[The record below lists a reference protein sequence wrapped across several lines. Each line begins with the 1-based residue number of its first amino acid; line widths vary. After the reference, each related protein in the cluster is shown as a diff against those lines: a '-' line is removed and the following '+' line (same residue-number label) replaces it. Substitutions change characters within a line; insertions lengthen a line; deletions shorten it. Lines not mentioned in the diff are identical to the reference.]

1 MRLQLKII
9 LALGVLLTLVATA
22 SILYVKLHFSNQL
35 RGELEKRGVSI
46 ARHLAQYSTAN
57 LLARDRLAL
66 KMVAVSQAKSEA
78 DIVYIFF
85 VDARGSTVL
94 AHTFGESFP
103 ESLLAANQIPGG
115 QEYSIRYLETEEGPL
130 YDIAMQVE
138 RGGLGQVRVG
148 LSAAPISASVN
159 QLSGGILLVIVLFG
173 VAALLLSL
181 PLSAS
186 ITRPVKNLMISAEAV
201 AKGDFERQ
209 ALLTSRDEIGQLGE
223 SFNRMV
229 DRLKA
234 SHHELRERNSELAGE
249 VSRRRNAE
257 SKLAEQ
263 LSLLSILL
271 DEIPIPVFF
280 KDAGGIYRG
289 CNRAFEAFVGIKRN
303 ELYGQTAATLLSPE
317 EAALHI
323 KADGKLLEHPGSCR
337 YECVFTNLQGVRREV
352 IFQKATYNMPSGE
365 LAGMVGILIDVT
377 SEREVDRMRNDFVST
392 MAHEF
397 QTPLTAILGYCELLL
412 GSEDPPGADLRNYLH
427 IISER
432 AEHLSRLVD
441 RSLDVNRIDRGS
453 PIPLDPQLC
462 YPDHLLR
469 QILQSYMGKG
479 SGYHFELHLPP
490 QPPTILAD
498 EVRLTQVI
506 ENLLSNAIKYSP
518 QGTLIRMDGSVRGG
532 YFVVTVT
539 DQGPGLTVQQRAQIF
554 EKFYRVDSSDHAPS
568 GTGLGLYISRAIVT
582 AHGGKLEVEKA
593 PEGGSSFIVSIP
605 LAPADN

>member
-22 SILYVKLHFSNQL
+22 SILYVKLHFSKQL

>member
-9 LALGVLLTLVATA
+9 LALGLLLTFVATA
-22 SILYVKLHFSNQL
+22 SILYIKLRFSEQL

-46 ARHLAQYSTAN
+46 ARNLAQHSTAS

-66 KMVAVSQAKSEA
+66 KMLAVAQAKSEA
-78 DIVYIFF
+78 DILYIFF
-85 VDARGSTVL
+85 VGPRGNTVL
-94 AHTFGESFP
+94 AHTFGENFP
-103 ESLLAANQIPGG
+103 ESLLTANQIPSGR
-115 QEYSIRYLETEEGPL
+115 EYSIRYLEAEEEAI

-138 RGGLGQVRVG
+138 MGGLGQVRVG
-148 LSAAPISASVN
+148 LSAAPISASVD
-159 QLSGGILLVIVLFG
+159 QLSGGILLVTVLFG

-201 AKGDFERQ
+201 AKGDFERRVQ
-209 ALLTSRDEIGQLGE
+209 ISSRDEIGQLGE

-234 SHHELRERNSELAGE
+234 SHHELRERNSELAEE

-263 LSLLSILL
+263 LNLLSILL
-271 DEIPIPVFF
+271 DEIPIPVYF
-280 KDAGGIYRG
+280 KDAEGIYRG
-289 CNRAFEAFVGIKRN
+289 CNRAFETFVGINRN
-303 ELYGQTAATLLSPE
+303 ELCGQTAATLLHPE
-317 EAALHI
+317 EAAVHI
-323 KADGKLLEHPGSCR
+323 EADRKLLDHPGSCR
-337 YECVFTNLQGVRREV
+337 YEYIFTNLQGLRREV

-365 LAGMVGILIDVT
+365 LAGMVGILVDVT

-412 GSEDPPGADLRNYLH
+412 GSEDLPDADQRNYLN

-432 AEHLSRLVD
+432 AEYLSRLVD

-453 PIPLDPQLC
+453 PIPLDPHPC

-479 SGYHFELHLPP
+479 SGYRFELHLPP
-490 QPPTILAD
+490 QPPAILAD

-518 QGTLIRMDGSVRGG
+518 PGTLIRMDGSVQGG

-554 EKFYRVDSSDHAPS
+554 DKFYRVDSSDHAPS
-568 GTGLGLYISRAIVT
+568 GTGLGLYISRAIVA

>member
-22 SILYVKLHFSNQL
+22 SILYVKLYFSDQL

-46 ARHLAQYSTAN
+46 ARHLAQYSTTN

-66 KMVAVSQAKSEA
+66 KMMAVTQAQSEA

-103 ESLLAANQIPGG
+103 ESLLAANPLPVG
-115 QEYSIRYLETEEGPL
+115 QEYSIRYLEAEEGAL

-138 RGGLGQVRVG
+138 MGGLGQVRVG
-148 LSAAPISASVN
+148 LSAAPISAAVN

-173 VAALLLSL
+173 GVALLFSL

-209 ALLTSRDEIGQLGE
+209 VSIASGDELGQLGE

-234 SHHELRERNSELAGE
+234 SHHELRERNSELAEE
-249 VSRRRNAE
+249 VSRRRDAE

-271 DEIPIPVFF
+271 DEIPLPVFF
-280 KDAGGIYRG
+280 KDTGGLYRG
-289 CNRAFEAFVGIKRN
+289 CNRAFETFVGITRN
-303 ELYGQTAATLLSPE
+303 ELCGQTAATLLPPE
-317 EAALHI
+317 EAAVHTQ
-323 KADGKLLEHPGSCR
+323 ADNKLFDHPGSCR
-337 YECVFTNLQGVRREV
+337 YEYLFTNLQGLRREV
-352 IFQKATYNMPSGE
+352 IFQKATYNLPSGE
-365 LAGMVGILIDVT
+365 LAGMVGIMVDVT
-377 SEREVDRMRNDFVST
+377 GEREVDRMRNDFVST

-397 QTPLTAILGYCELLL
+397 QTPLTAILGFCELLL
-412 GSEDPPGADLRNYLH
+412 GSEDLPVDQRNYIN
-427 IISER
+427 IINER

-441 RSLDVNRIDRGS
+441 RSLDVNRIDSGS
-453 PIPLDPQLC
+453 PIPLDLHLC
-462 YPDHLLR
+462 YPDQLLR

-479 SGYHFELHLPP
+479 SGYRFELHLPS
-490 QPPTILAD
+490 QPPAILAD

-518 QGTLIRMDGSVRGG
+518 QRTLIRMDGSVQDG

-539 DQGPGLTVQQRAQIF
+539 DQGPGLTDQQRAQIF
-554 EKFYRVDSSDHAPS
+554 DKFYRVDSSNRAPS
-568 GTGLGLYISRAIVT
+568 GTGLGLYISRAIVD
-582 AHGGKLEVEKA
+582 AHGGTLEVENA

-605 LAPADN
+605 LAPVDN

>member
-22 SILYVKLHFSNQL
+22 SILYIKLYFSDQL

-46 ARHLAQYSTAN
+46 ARHLAQYSTTN

-66 KMVAVSQAKSEA
+66 KMMAVTQAQSEA
-78 DIVYIFF
+78 DIAYIFF

-103 ESLLAANQIPGG
+103 ESLLAANPLPAG
-115 QEYSIRYLETEEGPL
+115 QEYSIRYLEAEEGPL

-138 RGGLGQVRVG
+138 MGGLGQVRVG
-148 LSAAPISASVN
+148 LSAAPISAAVN
-159 QLSGGILLVIVLFG
+159 QLSGGILLMIVLFG
-173 VAALLLSL
+173 GAALLLSL

-209 ALLTSRDEIGQLGE
+209 VLIASRDEIGQLGE

-229 DRLKA
+229 DRLKT
-234 SHHELRERNSELAGE
+234 SHLELRERNSELAGE
-249 VSRRRNAE
+249 VSRRRDAE

-271 DEIPIPVFF
+271 DEIPLPVFF
-280 KDAGGIYRG
+280 KDTGGLYRG
-289 CNRAFEAFVGIKRN
+289 CNRAFETFVGITRN
-303 ELYGQTAATLLSPE
+303 ELCGQSAATLWPPE
-317 EAALHI
+317 EAAVHTQ
-323 KADGKLLEHPGSCR
+323 ADNKLFDDPGSCR
-337 YECVFTNLQGVRREV
+337 YEYLFTNLQGLQREV
-352 IFQKATYNMPSGE
+352 IFQKATYNLPTGE
-365 LAGMVGILIDVT
+365 LAGMVGIMIDVT
-377 SEREVDRMRNDFVST
+377 SEREVDRMRTDFVST

-397 QTPLTAILGYCELLL
+397 QTPLTAILGFCELLL
-412 GSEDPPGADLRNYLH
+412 GSEDLPVDQRNYIN
-427 IISER
+427 IINER

-441 RSLDVNRIDRGS
+441 RSLDVNRIDTGT
-453 PIPLDPQLC
+453 PIPLDPHPC
-462 YPDHLLR
+462 YPDQLLR
-469 QILQSYMGKG
+469 QLLQSYMVKG
-479 SGYHFELHLPP
+479 SGYRFELHLPP
-490 QPPTILAD
+490 QPPAILAD
-498 EVRLTQVI
+498 ELRLTQVL

-518 QGTLIRMDGSVRGG
+518 QGTLIRMDGCVKDG
-532 YFVVTVT
+532 YFVMTVT

-554 EKFYRVDSSDHAPS
+554 DKFYRVDSSNRAPS
-568 GTGLGLYISRAIVT
+568 GTGLGLYIARAIVD

-593 PEGGSSFIVSIP
+593 AEGGSSFIVSIP
-605 LAPADN
+605 LAPAED